1 MLPILVAIAIFPT
14 PSVKATSSTPVYV
27 LGVTDPLD
35 PLVTDLQGLTSSVTI
50 LPGVSSLTLVGSG
63 SILYVDGEWL
73 QTASTLDKT
82 ILSLVA
88 AEAIE
93 GVPTVAI
100 RGNPSLLGDSISGL
114 IGTKAV
120 GLPLISQGIQVVGTL
135 PDGTRQA
142 YVLQVI
148 QGFDYAVAA
157 EFAWAQ
163 QLLSQTAA
171 SFPTIRASS
180 NLKLPRTTTTA
191 NTSATPSFLF
201 GGKIT
206 LDTGNEFSPMGR
218 DILTFLI
225 FVLGNSGSSSYKWF
239 NFFYNET
246 IQPGILI
253 YNSNWRLSEE
263 TDNVNVH
270 NATSNLFVDHG
281 PQGFSTVGGST
292 LTYTIGTQAGMLG
305 AAATANQTISYFL
318 KNANVTDNSQDGLHL
333 AWDTQFNAHTD
344 AGKLSY
350 FITPGWTDRV
360 RTDGHADLTGSIDT
374 TFATFSGTTVVQ
386 ESSLLFQISVFGG

>member
-1 MLPILVAIAIFPT
+1 MLSILMAIAIFPT
-14 PSVKATSSTPVYV
+14 PSVKAAASTPVYV

-35 PLVTDLQGLTSSVTI
+35 PLVTDLHSLTSSVTI

-63 SILYVDGEWL
+63 SILYVDGQWL
-73 QTASTLDKT
+73 QTASSLDKT
-82 ILSLVA
+82 VLSLVA
-88 AEAIE
+88 GEALE
-93 GVPTVAI
+93 GVPTVTI

-114 IGTKAV
+114 IGTKAP

-135 PDGTRQA
+135 PGGTRQA

-163 QLLSQTAA
+163 QLLSQTG
-171 SFPTIRASS
+171 ASS
-180 NLKLPRTTTTA
+180 PTLKASSILKLPKATTTA
-191 NTSATPSFLF
+191 NASATPSFLF
-201 GGKIT
+201 GAKLT

-218 DILTFLI
+218 DIFTLLI

-253 YNSNWRLSEE
+253 YNSNWRLTEE
-263 TDNVNVH
+263 TDHVNVH

-281 PQGFSTVGGST
+281 PPGFSTVGPSA
-292 LTYTIGTQAGMLG
+292 LTYTIGTQAGALE
-305 AAATANQTISYFL
+305 ATATANQTISYFL

-333 AWDTQFNAHTD
+333 AWDTQFNAHTA
-344 AGKLSY
+344 AGKISY

-374 TFATFSGTTVVQ
+374 TFATFSGTQVAQ
-386 ESSLLFQISVFGG
+386 ESSILINISIFGG